1 MIESSA
7 ITICAVTERW
17 PWRIFW
23 TYAGVVTIAV
33 SGSVIVTC
41 GSPGHRSLSFVLLLI
56 ETDELRTTQPE
67 PVRVWSPAV
76 SVQKMLVLFPS
87 RQVRISAVDGSV
99 NDPAVVFAEVG
110 AGVMPV
116 QVPLSRLIFIV
127 VSFALIERVVKTM
140 DVDAPETAEKYAIRG
155 CAANAVL
162 PFPAQVAAVS
172 ALTTATE
179 TVIGDPVRPRAVTI
193 TVALP
198 DPDIVPAAVAVSAC
212 AVPIIC
218 GVMKSPDPTRSTE
231 YCGGSARF
239 WLSVYL
245 STTIPSQR

>member
-1 MIESSA
+1 M
-7 ITICAVTERW
+7 
-17 PWRIFW
+17 
-23 TYAGVVTIAV
+23 
-33 SGSVIVTC
+33 
-41 GSPGHRSLSFVLLLI
+41 
-56 ETDELRTTQPE
+56 
-67 PVRVWSPAV
+67 
-76 SVQKMLVLFPS
+76 
-87 RQVRISAVDGSV
+87 
-99 NDPAVVFAEVG
+99 
-110 AGVMPV
+110 
-116 QVPLSRLIFIV
+116 
-127 VSFALIERVVKTM
+127 
-140 DVDAPETAEKYAIRG
+140 G

-162 PFPAQVAAVS
+162 TLPAQVAAVS

-245 STTIPSQR
+245 STTIPSPRESAPPRIEIIVVLGNCRLTSASIITQLCLYAADPPCCALVTAPPRLRSRRRPA